1 MPIQPSSSKVV
12 LNSMR
17 LITSSSV
24 ELFHKIKF
32 SDLKLEESSLNLEV
46 KPRRFLI
53 VVSLDTVDGNQFPTI
68 KGYCNTGGNDI
79 IVSTTG
85 KSYYLM
91 ASYAKDVKGIFGI
104 ELIDINERIWFAP
117 LGILYMYTCRFGF
130 SVNPNYVTLNGIT
143 F

>member
-1 MPIQPSSSKVV
+1 
-12 LNSMR
+12 MR

-24 ELFHKIKF
+24 ELFHEIKF

-46 KPRRFLI
+46 TPRRFLI

-68 KGYCNTGGNDI
+68 KGYCNTGGNNI
-79 IVSTTG
+79 IVSITG

-91 ASYAKDVKGIFGI
+91 ANYAKTVKNIFGI
-104 ELIDINERIWFAP
+104 ELKDINGRIWFAP